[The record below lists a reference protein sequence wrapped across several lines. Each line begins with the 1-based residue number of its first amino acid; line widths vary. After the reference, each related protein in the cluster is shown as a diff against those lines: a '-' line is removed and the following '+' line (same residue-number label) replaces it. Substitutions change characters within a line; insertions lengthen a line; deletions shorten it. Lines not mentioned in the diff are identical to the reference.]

1 MPASIFGGHLPE
13 PMLPTL
19 APAPFDSDDW
29 FYELKWDGVR
39 AICLVTR
46 AGVTAVS
53 RTGKDLMRQFPELS
67 ELRRSFRR
75 LPVVVDGEI
84 VSLDRV
90 GRSSFQR
97 LQPRINRI
105 RSDGETPDVPVNFAV
120 FDLLAQGSTDLRDR
134 PLEERKARLDG
145 LVVPGGFVLVSKHVA
160 GAGKRLFAQAGR
172 RGVEGIVAK
181 RRDSP
186 YRSGRSR
193 DWLKV
198 KTILRQEFVVA
209 GWTEPRGSRRH
220 IGALLLGLYRKS
232 VLTYA
237 GHVGTGFD
245 EITLADLYRR
255 LAPLETKRSPLAAA
269 PKTNSPAH
277 WVRPRLVAE
286 IKFGEWTR
294 DGILR
299 QPVYVGLRID
309 KRPQDCVREEP
320 VVTRTPRR

>member
-1 MPASIFGGHLPE
+1 MAGGHLPA

-19 APAPFDSDDW
+19 ADAPFDSDDW
-29 FYELKWDGVR
+29 LFELKWDGVR
-39 AICLVTR
+39 AICLVAR
-46 AGVTAVS
+46 GGVTALS

-67 ELRRSFRR
+67 DLRGSFAR

-84 VSLDRV
+84 VSLDRR

-97 LQPRINRI
+97 LQARLNRTQPSDESAAVRI
-105 RSDGETPDVPVNFAV
+105 NFAV
-120 FDLLAQGSTDLRDR
+120 FDLLRQGTTDLRDR
-134 PLEERKARLDG
+134 PTDERKSRLEALLQDG
-145 LVVPGGFVLVSKHVA
+145 DGFVLCSKHVI
-160 GAGKRLFAQAGR
+160 GSGKRLFAQAAR

-181 RRDSP
+181 RRAAP

-193 DWLKV
+193 DWLKI
-198 KTILRQEFVVA
+198 KTSMRQEFVIV
-209 GWTEPRGSRRH
+209 GWTEPRGSRDH
-220 IGALLLGLYRKS
+220 IGALLVGYYDDG

-245 EITLADLYRR
+245 SATLSDLQRR
-255 LAPLETKRSPLAAA
+255 LRPLATTRRPLGVA

-299 QPVYVGLRID
+299 QPVYVGLRDD
-309 KRPQDCVREEP
+309 KRPQDCVREAP
-320 VVTRTPRR
+320 SVRRGSR